1 MNSVANHAL
10 QGCKASTMRVV
21 MNKEFDIESSY
32 TLESSLSGYKGYHFS
47 IHDLTQMGEDFCH
60 ALYDLHLLL
69 KQKSESFVNTQTFD
83 FSTNQTQND
92 RINSRRCTT
101 ICTNEKSHNSDD
113 SGGSDSNPSE
123 DNMSES
129 EALQLL
135 RSKTKIPSL
144 KRKKKKK
151 SRKVKTKDRKTTK
164 TTNKRDYSYDDKKPT
179 HRVLRSCSVV
189 QLGGSPLSSE
199 VNLRRC
205 ASFTGGVSKKN
216 TPPKQRTSLKSLV
229 FPLGP

>member
-1 MNSVANHAL
+1 
-10 QGCKASTMRVV
+10 MRIV

-47 IHDLTQMGEDFCH
+47 IHDLTQMGEDFGH

-69 KQKSESFVNTQTFD
+69 QQRNDSFVDTQTFD
-83 FSTNQTQND
+83 FSNRTQND
-92 RINSRRCTT
+92 IMNSRRCTT
-101 ICTNEKSHNSDD
+101 ICANEKSNNSDD

-129 EALQLL
+129 EALKLL

-144 KRKKKKK
+144 KRKKKTKK

-164 TTNKRDYSYDDKKPT
+164 TSSKRDSEYDDKKST

-199 VNLRRC
+199 VNLQRC
-205 ASFTGGVSKKN
+205 ASFTGSIRKQKN
-216 TPPKQRTSLKSLV
+216 CPKQRTSLKSLV